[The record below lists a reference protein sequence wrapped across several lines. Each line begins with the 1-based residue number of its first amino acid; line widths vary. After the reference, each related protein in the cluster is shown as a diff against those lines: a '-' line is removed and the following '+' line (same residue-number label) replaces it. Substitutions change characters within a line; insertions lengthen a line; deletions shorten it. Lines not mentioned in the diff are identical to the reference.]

1 MIRALAEG
9 LVFFKNNSA
18 EIRRDLEWYG
28 IWARDRNW
36 SLIGT
41 SYDKQLE
48 HRRKFCRILQQ
59 TRHSHRL
66 QILRVVHGFLHS
78 LHERSELESEQT
90 PSAVTISHQQG
101 STPCWRTSTD
111 IKSRELQGL
120 PPKTCHLQV
129 EENSPHKQCLWLVAS
144 AFTPGAS
151 CKPLIKLRR
160 SLTTTSSGHT
170 GIAVVTGSDSAH
182 CELNGYNIDWMW
194 LDYLHLGFLPD
205 E

>member
-1 MIRALAEG
+1 MGFG
-9 LVFFKNNSA
+9 LEIEIEVWLGPPMTNNLNIA
-18 EIRRDLEWYG
+18 G
-28 IWARDRNW
+28 NFA
-36 SLIGT
+36 G
-41 SYDKQLE
+41 
-48 HRRKFCRILQQ
+48 FCSKPA
-59 TRHSHRL
+59 TATGCHRL

-182 CELNGYNIDWMW
+182 FELNGYNIDWMW